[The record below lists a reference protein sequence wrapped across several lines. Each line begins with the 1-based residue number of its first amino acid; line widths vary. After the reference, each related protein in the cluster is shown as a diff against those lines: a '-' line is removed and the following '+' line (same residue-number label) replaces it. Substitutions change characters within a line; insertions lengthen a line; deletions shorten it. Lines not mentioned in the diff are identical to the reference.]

1 MTPAT
6 PDPMRDADAH
16 RPLRTTV
23 LAHLLDGT
31 LAHSSEGE
39 TIGHLSN
46 AILDLRGGRIV
57 YVLVALV
64 PIEESVHARRLVM
77 VPWEYVTLD
86 ADAGSVLIAATSATV
101 RGAPSLELDGWLGSA
116 DTVWEDR
123 MAAYYQ
129 GLGTPRAHSFAE
141 ELGLRSPVPQP
152 RGRY

>member
-6 PDPMRDADAH
+6 PDPLRDADA
-16 RPLRTTV
+16 RYPRRTTA

-31 LAHSSEGE
+31 LARSADGE
-39 TIGHLSN
+39 TIGHVSN

-64 PIEESVHARRLVM
+64 PIEESVHARRLAM

-86 ADAGSVLIAATSATV
+86 ADAGGLQIATSAAIV
-101 RGAPSLELDGWLGSA
+101 RGAPALDLDGWLGST

-129 GLGTPRAHSFAE
+129 GVGTPRAHSFAE
-141 ELGLRSPVPQP
+141 ELGLRSPVPQAH
-152 RGRY
+152 GRY

>member
-1 MTPAT
+1 MTPAA
-6 PDPMRDADAH
+6 PDPLRDADAPH
-16 RPLRTTV
+16 PRRTTA

-31 LAHSSEGE
+31 LARSSDGE
-39 TIGHLSN
+39 TIGHVSN
-46 AILDLRGGRIV
+46 AILDMRGGRIV
-57 YVLVALV
+57 YVLVALL

-86 ADAGSVLIAATSATV
+86 ADAGGLRIAASAAIV
-101 RGAPSLELDGWLGSA
+101 RGAPTLDLDGWLGST

-129 GLGTPRAHSFAE
+129 GVGTPRAHSFAE
-141 ELGLRSPVPQP
+141 ELGLRSPVPQA